1 MITLFDQD
9 EVIEDYIAS
18 ELREQTQKTAKILYG
33 KNMSVNDIAEAVG
46 YSVKIVERWL
56 GLRP

>member
-18 ELREQTQKTAKILYG
+18 ELREQAQKTAKILYG
-33 KNMSVNDIAEAVG
+33 KNMSVSDIAEAVG